1 MLAVCWALGP
11 ARAQEAPP
19 LSKQRIELT
28 TGIDMTYAETGPPAG
43 EPVIFLHG
51 FTDTSRSFWPTIQH
65 LGGLRPDLRLIAL
78 DQRGHGDSS
87 MPDPA
92 ACRAAPERCFRM
104 ADFASDVIAFM
115 DAKGI
120 ERAHLVGHSMGSL
133 VAQELA
139 LDHPERVGKVVLVAT
154 AARTRDHAA
163 IGEFLLVGL
172 IEGVWREALVGKGY
186 AFPDDVYELMPVDAD
201 PGAEG
206 WLGENW
212 VVEVTADLAFLA
224 TVLDETARIPLG
236 TWIGGARVLNSL
248 DNTGRL
254 SALAV
259 PTLVLWPTQ
268 DVTFTAEDQV
278 ELRSAL
284 DRAVQACRMQY
295 FYKEYGRK
303 PLPASG
309 LQEDDLGHNLQWG
322 AAETVAADLA
332 AYLRAGGEPTRDLA
346 HADPEDARTVIV
358 SPGEAEVIV
367 GAREGCPAP

>member
-1 MLAVCWALGP
+1 MA
-11 ARAQEAPP
+11 
-19 LSKQRIELT
+19 
-28 TGIDMTYAETGPPAG
+28 YAETGPPAG

-65 LGGLRPDLRLIAL
+65 LAKLRPDLRLIAL

-87 MPDPA
+87 LPDSA

-115 DAKGI
+115 DEKGI
-120 ERAHLVGHSMGSL
+120 AHADLVGHSMGSL

-139 LDHPERVGKVVLVAT
+139 LEHPERVGKLVLVAT

-172 IEGVWREALVGKGY
+172 IEGAWRDALVGKGY
-186 AFPDDVYELMPVDAD
+186 AFPDDVYGLTPPDAD

-206 WLGENW
+206 WLAENW
-212 VVEVTADLAFLA
+212 VVEVTADPAFLA

-248 DNTGRL
+248 DNTGRIPG
-254 SALAV
+254 LAV

-358 SPGEAEVIV
+358 SPGEAELVV